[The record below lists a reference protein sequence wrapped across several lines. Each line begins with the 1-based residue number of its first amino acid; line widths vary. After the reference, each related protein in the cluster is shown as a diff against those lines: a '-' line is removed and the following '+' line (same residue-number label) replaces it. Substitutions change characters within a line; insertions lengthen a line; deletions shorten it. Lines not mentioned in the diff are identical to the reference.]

1 VAQYNVYRST
11 SSGFQP
17 SAANRIGQSL
27 STSFTDTVAAG
38 NYFYL
43 VTAQDI
49 AQNISAPSNEAMAI
63 VLADTNPPT
72 VAITMPADQSTV
84 SNTVTVAATA
94 SDDVGVS
101 GVQFQLDG
109 AALGTER
116 VAPPYSISWNTTTT
130 SNGSHTL
137 GAVAR
142 DAANNKTTATVAV
155 TVSNTSSGPAG
166 LVAAYGF
173 NEGTGVQTHDSS
185 GQGNNGTLSNATWT
199 ATGKFGSAL
208 SFNGTSAWVTIAD
221 AASLH
226 LTTGMT
232 IEAWVNPTSG
242 TGWRSAILKEAG
254 SGLAWSLYTS
264 NNGSRPAGYAHVSSD
279 VAVTG
284 TAAVPLSTWT
294 HLAITY
300 DGTALKMYVNGTLVR
315 TTALSGAMATSTSA
329 LRIGG
334 NSIWGEYFRGLIDEV
349 RVYNRALSAAE
360 IQTDMTTPIQ

>member
-1 VAQYNVYRST
+1 
-11 SSGFQP
+11 
-17 SAANRIGQSL
+17 
-27 STSFTDTVAAG
+27 
-38 NYFYL
+38 
-43 VTAQDI
+43 
-49 AQNISAPSNEAMAI
+49 
-63 VLADTNPPT
+63 
-72 VAITMPADQSTV
+72 
-84 SNTVTVAATA
+84 
-94 SDDVGVS
+94 
-101 GVQFQLDG
+101 
-109 AALGTER
+109 
-116 VAPPYSISWNTTTT
+116 
-130 SNGSHTL
+130 
-137 GAVAR
+137 
-142 DAANNKTTATVAV
+142 
-155 TVSNTSSGPAG
+155 
-166 LVAAYGF
+166 VAAYGF